1 MPIHELE
8 CIEYRVLDVVCAQ
21 HVLCVLCVGVVKDTV
36 AQIYLQ
42 VSLKLILPA
51 TGGGGCRKQPPTLIA
66 VVQQVCA
73 SCRCY
78 MLLCFA
84 PYPAGDLGG
93 NDWNVDC
100 EPT

>member
-1 MPIHELE
+1 MVTIHELE

-51 TGGGGCRKQPPTLIA
+51 TGGGVQEAATHLDSSSAAGLCIVSVLYAA
-66 VVQQVCA
+66 VFC
-73 SCRCY
+73 SIPSR
-78 MLLCFA
+78 
-84 PYPAGDLGG
+84 
-93 NDWNVDC
+93 
-100 EPT
+100 

>member
-1 MPIHELE
+1 M
-8 CIEYRVLDVVCAQ
+8 CVVCWGGEG
-21 HVLCVLCVGVVKDTV
+21 HSGSDLPPG
-36 AQIYLQ
+36 
-42 VSLKLILPA
+42 KLEANPSCNW
-51 TGGGGCRKQPPTLIA
+51 GGCRKQPPTLIA

-73 SCRCY
+73 LCRCY